1 MNILIADRLIKG
13 RPNADWKEGW
23 EFYYAFN
30 NIGHKADIAGPD
42 CPIDDADIPKIHKE
56 YDFILI
62 TENYW
67 PDPTPTAWK
76 FWDWGKISTPKIF
89 WAIDSHLID
98 FRPYFEKMKVNMV
111 LCNIAEHVNNYGIPG
126 MWMPYGVSKKHF
138 GTSLPN
144 KKQYDIVFIGA
155 TQQGS
160 PRQYYLDKYGIKHI
174 EAYGP
179 EYVRQMQLSK
189 ICFNLSMANHI
200 TTNGLIKNT
209 FNNPNAKM
217 VEIVASGSFMLS
229 NNNQAFRE
237 FMNCDIVDNMLFRN
251 EYEFKTK
258 MDYYL
263 SHDEERED
271 IAKRA
276 RNLIF
281 EKHSYEARAKSILE
295 FFESHK

>member
-1 MNILIADRLIKG
+1 MKILIADRLIKG
-13 RPNADWKEGW
+13 QPNSDWKEGW

-30 NIGHKADIAGPD
+30 NLGHKADIAGPD

-98 FRPYFEKMKVNMV
+98 FRPHFEKMKVNMV

-126 MWMPYGVSKKHF
+126 MWLPYGISKKHF
-138 GTSLPN
+138 GADLVKTKTEN
-144 KKQYDIVFIGA
+144 IVFVGA
-155 TQQGS
+155 TKPGS
-160 PRQYYLDKYGIKHI
+160 PRQYYLDKYKIKHMNRFG
-174 EAYGP
+174 E
-179 EYVRQMQLSK
+179 EYVRAMQSAK
-189 ICFNLSMANHI
+189 ICFNLTFSDGLV
-200 TTNGLIKNT
+200 NGKLVEYSCAP
-209 FNNPNAKM
+209 PNAKIF
-217 VEIVASGSFMLS
+217 EIIGSGSFMLS
-229 NNNQAFRE
+229 NAIPAFQKS
-237 FMNCDIVDNMLFRN
+237 MNSKDIDEMFFSD
-251 EYEFKTK
+251 EDEFKRK

-263 SHDEERED
+263 AHNEERED